1 MDFLEEITINS
12 RHEEGGGKMGA
23 IRGRNK
29 AISFFEIV
37 AGAKVLQTKE
47 ATHAWG
53 GMRLVKIF
61 LGNGKSSALF
71 LGKIDAA
78 VGFEV
83 VGNIA
88 QDIG

>member
-1 MDFLEEITINS
+1 
-12 RHEEGGGKMGA
+12 MGA

-29 AISFFEIV
+29 AIRFFEIV

-61 LGNGKSSALF
+61 LGNGKSSALL

>member
-1 MDFLEEITINS
+1 
-12 RHEEGGGKMGA
+12 MGA
-23 IRGRNK
+23 VRRRNK

-53 GMRLVKIF
+53 GMRLAKIF
-61 LGNGKSSALF
+61 LGNGKSSALL

-83 VGNIA
+83 VRNIA
-88 QDIG
+88 KDIG